1 MGAAVDR
8 LNELKDAASD
18 WFDKEKQRLQAQFD
32 FLDAIG
38 KARQGSK
45 GLQNLNT
52 EGASKILANSINE
65 YLGKPI
71 SS

>member
-1 MGAAVDR
+1 MGAAQDR
-8 LNELKDAASD
+8 LQELKDAASD

-38 KARQGSK
+38 KARHGSK

-65 YLGKPI
+65 YLGKAI

>member
-1 MGAAVDR
+1 MGAALDR

-38 KARQGSK
+38 KARHGSK

-52 EGASKILANSINE
+52 EGASQILANSLDD

-71 SS
+71 A